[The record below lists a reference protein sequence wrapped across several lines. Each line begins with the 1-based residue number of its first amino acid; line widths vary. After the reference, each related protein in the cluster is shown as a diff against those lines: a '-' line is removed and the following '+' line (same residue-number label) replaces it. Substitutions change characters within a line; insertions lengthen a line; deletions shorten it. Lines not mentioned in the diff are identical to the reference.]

1 MPSMTIDDI
10 VRQAAALAAGGDPVA
25 AADALIASVG
35 ADREALGAARDQ
47 VASHL
52 HHQIDD
58 FEATAALT
66 VLNRALSR
74 VPIVDPMD
82 WRVRW
87 AKHRKP

>member
-10 VRQAAALAAGGDPVA
+10 VRQAAELAASGDAVA

-35 ADREALGAARDQ
+35 ADRQALGAARDQ
-47 VASHL
+47 VARHL

>member
-10 VRQAAALAAGGDPVA
+10 VRQAAELAGGGDPVA

-35 ADREALGAARDQ
+35 ADRQALGSARDQ
-47 VASHL
+47 VARHL

-58 FEATAALT
+58 FQATAALT

-74 VPIVDPMD
+74 VPIVDPLD

>member
-1 MPSMTIDDI
+1 MTIDDI
-10 VRQAAALAAGGDPVA
+10 VRQAAEFAAGGDPVA

-35 ADREALGAARDQ
+35 PDRKALAGARDQ
-47 VASHL
+47 VAQRL
-52 HHQIDD
+52 HRQNDD

-74 VPIVDPMD
+74 VPIVDPLD